1 MNLEQPA
8 IARHH
13 DALLVP
19 LRHTLDAR
27 TQWVEL
33 LDAQLAAPSLGPEGQ
48 MRRRWN
54 SPSKMVDFTILII
67 TIQHS
72 RVVISPIKT
81 CHQHL
86 SFKHRNFTINMLEY
100 AQQIGI

>member
-1 MNLEQPA
+1 MYNYIYKSQMNLEQPA

-33 LDAQLAAPSLGPEGQ
+33 LDAQLAAPSLERQRARCDGGGFDHQ
-48 MRRRWN
+48 T
-54 SPSKMVDFTILII
+54 MVDFT
-67 TIQHS
+67 TKNGRFHHQKWW
-72 RVVISPIKT
+72 ISP
-81 CHQHL
+81 
-86 SFKHRNFTINMLEY
+86 S
-100 AQQIGI
+100 